1 MVEDSVKIS
10 NDKIELEPLNKEIIH
25 SFTKKIVFLIG
36 GNFEISDRIMNNFKR
51 KKRKEVLQCHML
63 QKLKDKKF
71 KDPKLKI
78 KGPKKQM

>member
-25 SFTKKIVFLIG
+25 SFTKKLIG
-36 GNFEISDRIMNNFKR
+36 GNFEISDKIMNNFKR

-78 KGPKKQM
+78 KGQKKQM